1 MAIIKDKAEWSKWI
15 IGLLFLMMAATATNT
30 AINSSLLVR
39 VNKIQSD
46 YVTSPEVVWFLKS
59 YDAEKE
65 SMILFAAHDSIKGD
79 AAIKASRL
87 YNDLRNE
94 AFRVMI
100 NSRGGSLKGSVSSK

>member
-1 MAIIKDKAEWSKWI
+1 
-15 IGLLFLMMAATATNT
+15 MMAATATNS
-30 AINSSLLVR
+30 AINTSLIIK
-39 VNKIQSD
+39 VNKIQSE
-46 YVTSPEVVWFLKS
+46 YVTSPEIVWFLKS

-79 AAIKASRL
+79 AAIKASKL

-100 NSRGGSLKGSVSSK
+100 NSRGGSSKGSINSK